1 MNILIVEDENIIAK
15 HLQFTLQSFGYKDN
29 EIATDFQSALELL
42 QTKVY
47 DLAIIDI
54 NLNGF
59 QTGIE
64 IGEYI
69 NAHLKMP
76 FIYLTSHEEMAI
88 VNAALQTAPYA
99 FLNKPFQKI
108 AVYTTLK
115 LALSDAKKEVVKGA
129 DVPVIKDAL
138 FIKERHTFYK
148 ILLADL
154 LYIRSDDNYLELHT
168 TKRRYT
174 IRETLKNIIGQLPED
189 IFFRAHKS
197 FIINLN
203 EISSNLSTI
212 NYTHVIIDDVEI
224 PITTDNRLELL
235 SRIKTFS

>member
-15 HLQFTLQSFGYKDN
+15 HLQFTLQSFGYTDN
-29 EIATDFQSALELL
+29 EVATDFHSALELL
-42 QTKVY
+42 QTKVFN
-47 DLAIIDI
+47 LAIIDI

-59 QTGIE
+59 QTGID

-69 NAHLKMP
+69 STHLKMP

-88 VNAALQTAPYA
+88 VNAALQTSPYA

-108 AVYTTLK
+108 AVYTTVK
-115 LALSDAKKEVVKGA
+115 LALHDHKREGAK
-129 DVPVIKDAL
+129 DHDSTVIKNAL
-138 FIKERHTFYK
+138 FIKEKQTFYK
-148 ILLADL
+148 ILLSDL

-168 TKRRYT
+168 TKRKYT
-174 IRETLKNIIGQLPED
+174 IRETLKNIISQLPENL
-189 IFFRAHKS
+189 FFRAHKS

-203 EISSNLSTI
+203 EIVTI

-224 PITTDNRLELL
+224 PITTENRLELL